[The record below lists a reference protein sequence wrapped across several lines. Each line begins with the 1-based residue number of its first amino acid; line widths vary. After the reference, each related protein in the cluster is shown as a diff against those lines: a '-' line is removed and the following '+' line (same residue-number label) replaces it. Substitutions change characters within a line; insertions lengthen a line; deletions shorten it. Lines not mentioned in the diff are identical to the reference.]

1 MSRSAPAQAETALS
15 SFAEFMSKLM
25 IDQYQR
31 HLAELAL
38 TLPQAQ
44 ALRIL
49 QGGSRLTGQLAE
61 ELRISA
67 PAMTQLTDR
76 LLRKGL
82 IERRAATDDR
92 RCVIVALSRRGERLV
107 DQFCERRREVFSSAL
122 ALLSDVEQQ
131 QVGEA
136 LGMVIKA
143 LEGQQSSAAN
153 GHGVLSHQKE
163 GKRLEHL
170 SLKGD

>member
-1 MSRSAPAQAETALS
+1 MSRPASVQAETVLN

-25 IDQYQR
+25 IDQYQQ

-44 ALRIL
+44 VLRIL
-49 QGGSRLTGQLAE
+49 KGSSRLTGQLAE

-82 IERRAATDDR
+82 IERRAATNDR
-92 RCVIVALSRRGERLV
+92 RCVIVALSQRGERLV
-107 DQFCERRREVFSSAL
+107 DQFCERRREIFSSAL
-122 ALLSDVEQQ
+122 ALLSDVEQE

-136 LGMVIKA
+136 LGMMIKA
-143 LEGQQSSAAN
+143 LEGQQSISAN
-153 GHGVLSHQKE
+153 GHGVFSHQKE
-163 GKRLEHL
+163 GKLLEHL
-170 SLKGD
+170 